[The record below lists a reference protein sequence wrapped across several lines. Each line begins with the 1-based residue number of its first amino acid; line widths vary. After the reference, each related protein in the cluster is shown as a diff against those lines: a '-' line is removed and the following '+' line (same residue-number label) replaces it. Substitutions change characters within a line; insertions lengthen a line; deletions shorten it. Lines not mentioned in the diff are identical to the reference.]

1 MRRGGWHTEKSGK
14 RFVSPSVL
22 ENLDTPTPAFPTIK
36 DPFINEIDD
45 EEEEVDDEDILIQ
58 QQ

>member
-1 MRRGGWHTEKSGK
+1 MRRGGWQTEKSGK
-14 RFVSPSVL
+14 SFVSPSVL

-36 DPFINEIDD
+36 DPLIN